1 MCSSSTGDHPFNIT
15 WLKNHQIIYNS
26 NLNSPHGAG
35 VRNQKLHAGTL
46 SSMSSSSVGDED
58 NAGGMHSRKHE
69 NSYFVDSTINISDY
83 PPYSSILTI
92 ENLTSYDNG
101 NYTCQISNH
110 GGVVE
115 HTAVLSVAGLY
126 IFRSYFCKFH
136 SAPLHQT
143 HQFFHQT
150 AHSSARAL
158 TDLIKMYFRTNLR
171 IVYDGYVIDKK
182 DGVDGKAFCCDTFVL
197 SMHTPKREYRIMC
210 FILAH
215 VLAPMLCRCL

>member
-1 MCSSSTGDHPFNIT
+1 MRTHIMCSSSTGDHPFNIT

-35 VRNQKLHAGTL
+35 ARNQKLHAGT
-46 SSMSSSSVGDED
+46 SSSGAED
-58 NAGGMHSRKHE
+58 TAGGMHSRKQE

-126 IFRSYFCKFH
+126 TFRSY
-136 SAPLHQT
+136 LHRIHCT
-143 HQFFHQT
+143 
-150 AHSSARAL
+150 
-158 TDLIKMYFRTNLR
+158 KRTKL
-171 IVYDGYVIDKK
+171 YTK
-182 DGVDGKAFCCDTFVL
+182 
-197 SMHTPKREYRIMC
+197 
-210 FILAH
+210 
-215 VLAPMLCRCL
+215 